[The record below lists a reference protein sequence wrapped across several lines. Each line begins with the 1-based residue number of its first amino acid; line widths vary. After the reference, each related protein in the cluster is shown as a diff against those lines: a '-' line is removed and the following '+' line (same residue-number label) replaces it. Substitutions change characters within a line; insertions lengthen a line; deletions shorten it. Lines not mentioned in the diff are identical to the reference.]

1 MTTLPVSW
9 LQRASWSAAGL
20 TGAACGY
27 GAIALA
33 AHARAYCG
41 AGADAGG
48 NLELNLLIL
57 PFIALFSLGAVSV
70 AAVARRAT
78 LRRPRTVRAAVQLV
92 AVLGILSALTVWFF
106 AARGTLDGYPGDTGL
121 CPASNIPPWWPRW
134 LPA

>member
-1 MTTLPVSW
+1 M
-9 LQRASWSAAGL
+9 
-20 TGAACGY
+20 
-27 GAIALA
+27 
-33 AHARAYCG
+33 
-41 AGADAGG
+41 
-48 NLELNLLIL
+48 
-57 PFIALFSLGAVSV
+57 GAVSV